1 MEADLLTPHGPV
13 WSGATVLVVDNE
25 TSMRR
30 VLRRRL
36 EAEGFHVEEAEDG
49 ESALRLVQARNE
61 PLDLVLT
68 DLSMPSI
75 DGRQVS
81 ETLARYR
88 PDVAVLCMSADPDS
102 VPYIE
107 SSRTP
112 VRVMLKPFS
121 ADDLYHA
128 VRDAITRA
136 TDLAAIAE
144 MEIAQAHEGLS
155 KLAQA
160 LEASRTTRAQAID
173 LVVAARELR
182 RVSFPASITPEL
194 QTPLQK

>member
-1 MEADLLTPHGPV
+1 MNEEFGTPHGPI

-36 EAEGFHVEEAEDG
+36 EVEGFHVEEAEDG
-49 ESALRLVQARNE
+49 ESALRHIQARIE

-68 DLSMPSI
+68 DLSMPLI

-81 ETLARYR
+81 ETLARFR
-88 PDVAVLCMSADPDS
+88 PNVAVLCMSADPDA

-107 SSRTP
+107 SAHTP

-128 VRDAITRA
+128 VRDAITRSA
-136 TDLAAIAE
+136 DLAAIAE
-144 MEIAQAHEGLS
+144 MEIVRAHEGLS
-155 KLAQA
+155 KLARA
-160 LEASRTTRAQAID
+160 LEASRTMRVQTID

-182 RVSFPASITPEL
+182 RAVVG
-194 QTPLQK
+194 QR